1 MNTFLYFLVDKSIAK
16 DINPIL
22 QDALFLTAVLNSC
35 INPLVYGSFYI
46 KRLRQG
52 KLQRQQT
59 APSHHSDVQAASDKD
74 QKNAKPFK
82 TKVVCEDS
90 EPATKVIDPKQITKM

>member
-1 MNTFLYFLVDKSIAK
+1 MSMVHIIDKSIAK

-46 KRLRQG
+46 KKLRQG

-59 APSHHSDVQAASDKD
+59 APSHHSDIQAAPSRTSSQLGISNKVVSSDKD

-82 TKVVCEDS
+82 TKVVCE
-90 EPATKVIDPKQITKM
+90 

>member
-1 MNTFLYFLVDKSIAK
+1 M
-16 DINPIL
+16 
-22 QDALFLTAVLNSC
+22 
-35 INPLVYGSFYI
+35 YGSFYI

-59 APSHHSDVQAASDKD
+59 APSHHSDIQAAPSRTSSQLGISNKVVSSDKD

-82 TKVVCEDS
+82 TKVLCEDS
-90 EPATKVIDPKQITKM
+90 EPATKVIDPKQITKTVNSTGCRRFRMVITDYG

>member
-1 MNTFLYFLVDKSIAK
+1 M
-16 DINPIL
+16 
-22 QDALFLTAVLNSC
+22 
-35 INPLVYGSFYI
+35 YGSFYI

-90 EPATKVIDPKQITKM
+90 EPATKVIGPQQITKKVNSAGCRRFQMVITDYG

>member
-1 MNTFLYFLVDKSIAK
+1 M
-16 DINPIL
+16 
-22 QDALFLTAVLNSC
+22 
-35 INPLVYGSFYI
+35 YGSFYI

-59 APSHHSDVQAASDKD
+59 APSHHSDIQAAPSRTSSQLGISNKVVSSDKD

-82 TKVVCEDS
+82 TKVLCEDS
-90 EPATKVIDPKQITKM
+90 EPATKVIDPKQITKKVNSTGCRRFRMVITDYG

>member
-1 MNTFLYFLVDKSIAK
+1 M
-16 DINPIL
+16 
-22 QDALFLTAVLNSC
+22 
-35 INPLVYGSFYI
+35 YGSFYI

-90 EPATKVIDPKQITKM
+90 EPATKVIDPKQITKKVNSTGCRRFRMVITDYG

>member
-1 MNTFLYFLVDKSIAK
+1 M
-16 DINPIL
+16 
-22 QDALFLTAVLNSC
+22 
-35 INPLVYGSFYI
+35 YGSFYI

-90 EPATKVIDPKQITKM
+90 EPATKVIGPKQITKKVNSAGCRRFQMVITDYG

>member
-1 MNTFLYFLVDKSIAK
+1 M
-16 DINPIL
+16 
-22 QDALFLTAVLNSC
+22 
-35 INPLVYGSFYI
+35 YGSFYI

-90 EPATKVIDPKQITKM
+90 EPATKVIDPKKITKKVNSAGCRRFQMVITDYG